1 LAFVAL
7 SVNSAKHRGPAHEIL
22 RCAQDDTLVLR
33 MTLGEDDTG
42 RHTNSSHF
50 YVYFYRVI
58 ATIYLWMHY
67 EHKMLYL
74 YFDKRFQAFERIFV
88 G

>member
-1 LAFVAL
+1 ML
-7 SVNSAKHRGPAHEIL
+7 SLYELIVAKHPDPEGEIL
-22 RCAQDDTLVLR
+22 RCAQDDTFFAQ
-33 MTLGEDDTG
+33 DDTG

-50 YVYFYRVI
+50 YVYFYRAI
-58 ATIYLWMHY
+58 AFIYLWEHY

-74 YFDKRFQAFERIFV
+74 YFDEQIQVFERIFV

>member
-1 LAFVAL
+1 
-7 SVNSAKHRGPAHEIL
+7 
-22 RCAQDDTLVLR
+22 

-58 ATIYLWMHY
+58 ATIYLWEHY